1 MKTYVFK
8 VRVVDKKIG
17 LDKMEFIAKWKD
29 KGEAIAKDLLRLQ
42 TQEDFK
48 ETHGHWPE
56 RVELVCINSD
66 IRHYEED
73 K

>member
-1 MKTYVFK
+1 MKEYLFK
-8 VRVVDKKIG
+8 VKVIDKKIG
-17 LDKMEFIAKWKD
+17 LEAELPLQKWTD
-29 KGEAIAKDLLRLQ
+29 RSEAVAKDLLRLQ

-66 IRHYEED
+66 IGNYEED